1 MRGFIHVFLLFI
13 CLFPVSLA
21 AQDRVTLSGEVR
33 GEDGAPL
40 PMVTVAIENTTAG
53 TYTDDRGRYSLSL
66 KPGKHT
72 LIITLLGYNTIK
84 TILDIR
90 RNKTLDFVMEE
101 NSVTLNTVEVY
112 GKSKTQKVKE
122 GALTVNALD
131 IKPQI
136 SSLKNLNEMVNRTA
150 GIKIREEGGVGSDFD
165 LSINGLSGNSV
176 LTVCRWMQKVA
187 VFHWPICL

>member
-1 MRGFIHVFLLFI
+1 
-13 CLFPVSLA
+13 
-21 AQDRVTLSGEVR
+21 
-33 GEDGAPL
+33 
-40 PMVTVAIENTTAG
+40 
-53 TYTDDRGRYSLSL
+53 
-66 KPGKHT
+66 
-72 LIITLLGYNTIK
+72 
-84 TILDIR
+84 
-90 RNKTLDFVMEE
+90 MEE
-101 NSVTLNTVEVY
+101 NSVTLNSVEVY

-176 LTVCRWMQKVA
+176 RYFIDGMPLDAKGSQ